1 MKTFQEFIAEAK
13 RLKFHTVYHGTTP
26 ENKKKI
32 VSGGFK
38 EPGETGGYGKG
49 VYGSTN
55 KNVARDY
62 SSSAGTQSSEGDR
75 GIVTVRIPAKHMTNI
90 KNKDSSTHTSS
101 TEKMKEPATKA
112 VRVKNAALRG
122 ELRKP
127 VKPGKKYG
135 SAGHDESGDYVI
147 MKHDYASGKVVKNPQ
162 PTMRASGK
170 SRRTQTQSKK
180 KS

>member
-1 MKTFQEFIAEAK
+1 MKTFQEFISEAK
-13 RLKFHTVYHGTTP
+13 RIKFHTVYHGTTP

-32 VSGGFK
+32 VSSGFK

-55 KNVARDY
+55 RNVARDY
-62 SSSAGTQSSEGDR
+62 SSSAGTKSTEGDR
-75 GIVTVRIPAKHMTNI
+75 GIVQVRVPAKHMTNFK
-90 KNKDSSTHTSS
+90 KNDTSTHVSS
-101 TEKMKEPATKA
+101 TEKMKQPETKA

-127 VKPGKKYG
+127 VKPEQRYG

-147 MKHDYASGKVVKNPQ
+147 MKHDYASGKIVKNPS
-162 PTMRASGK
+162 PILKSGK
-170 SRRTQTQSKK
+170 EKRTKTQPKGK
-180 KS
+180 